1 MGYCFYDGLVIVL
14 CHCYGLIVDLSYCLC
29 VVLGLCDCRENSLV
43 LRYRD
48 CCLVS
53 MLVLGVG
60 VALAASGCAD
70 ALKVDRHLA

>member
-1 MGYCFYDGLVIVL
+1 LGYCFYDGLVIVL
-14 CHCYGLIVDLSYCLC
+14 CHCYGLIVGLSYRLC
-29 VVLGLCDCRENSLV
+29 VVLGLGDSFEYSLV

-60 VALAASGCAD
+60 VALAGFGCAD
-70 ALKVDRHLA
+70 ALQVDRHLA